1 MSTIVADGTVPERQW
16 SPNVT
21 AASLARLA
29 QRVVVAAPSGAIA
42 IEAPFTG
49 EPLGEVPAGTQGDVV
64 AAVAAASAAQRDWA
78 QRPLSERAAL
88 LLRFHDLAIAHA
100 REALDLIQLETGKAR
115 RHAFEELE
123 DIVIQARYYAHSAA
137 AHLGPTAARAPC
149 RCSPAPPSCTIP
161 AA

>member
-21 AASLARLA
+21 TASLARLA

-64 AAVAAASAAQRDWA
+64 AAVAAASAAQRDWT

-100 REALDLIQLETGKAR
+100 REALDLTLPILLAMLILLTAESFFANRFYKRVEVT
-115 RHAFEELE
+115 
-123 DIVIQARYYAHSAA
+123 SA
-137 AHLGPTAARAPC
+137 P
-149 RCSPAPPSCTIP
+149 
-161 AA
+161 